1 MVGVNESMNRREM
14 LKTSGVLVAGAALA
28 SLGVSPAVLCVQPAA
43 PGSGPARKRSLQLA
57 HLTDIHVEPELRADQ
72 GMAACLRHI
81 QGLADK
87 PGLILTGGDQI
98 YDSME
103 QQEPRTKLLWDL
115 WQRVWKDECTIPA
128 EHCIGNHDIW
138 GVNRSRSKTT
148 GDEPLYGK
156 KRAVDAMG
164 IGGRFRS
171 FDRAGW
177 HFVVLD
183 SIQPVGDGYICK
195 LDEEQFEWL
204 KGDLDGAT
212 AKPTLV
218 LSHAPIVSVTPMMG
232 GADPKEDSRVVS
244 GARLH
249 SDMIRITQLFLQH
262 PQVKLC
268 LSGHIH
274 LNDRVAFDGVT
285 YICDGAVSG
294 NWWKGNHQQTAEG
307 YGVVD
312 LFEDGTFGH
321 EYVSYGWKA

>member
-1 MVGVNESMNRREM
+1 MNRREM
-14 LKTSGVLVAGAALA
+14 LKTSGVFMAGAALA
-28 SLGVSPAVLCVQPAA
+28 SLGVSPPVLAGQPAV
-43 PGSGPARKRSLQLA
+43 PGTIPARKRVLRLA
-57 HLTDIHVEPELRADQ
+57 HLTDIHVEPEHRADQ

-81 QGLADK
+81 RESADK

-98 YDSME
+98 FDSME

-115 WQRVWKDECTIPA
+115 WQRIWKDECAIPQ

-138 GVNRSRSKTT
+138 GVNKTRSKTT

-164 IGGRFRS
+164 IGNRFRS

-195 LDEEQFEWL
+195 LDDEQFEWL
-204 KGDLDGAT
+204 GGDLAGAKD
-212 AKPTLV
+212 KPTLV
-218 LSHAPIVSVTPMMG
+218 LSHAPIVSVTPMMLG
-232 GADPKEDSRVVS
+232 GADPKDDKRTVS
-244 GARLH
+244 GTLLH
-249 SDMIRITQLFLQH
+249 EDMLRITNLFLKH

-274 LNDRVAFDGVT
+274 LNDRVAFNGVT
-285 YICDGAVSG
+285 YICDGAVCA
-294 NWWKGNHQQTAEG
+294 NWWKGKHHETAEG

-321 EYVSYGWKA
+321 EYVAYGWKA